1 MMRVSHTY
9 SDKTANEVEALFKDN
24 ADYLISQ
31 YSDYIGKH
39 KWVSD
44 TRLEGAGRGVK
55 ATAYVQ
61 GQTIIVEGK
70 LPFALK
76 LFARKIE
83 SVVAGKLQRMGQQ

>member
-1 MMRVSHTY
+1 M
-9 SDKTANEVEALFKDN
+9 
-24 ADYLISQ
+24 
-31 YSDYIGKH
+31 
-39 KWVSD
+39 SD

-83 SVVAGKLQRMGQQ
+83 SVVAGKLERMGQQ